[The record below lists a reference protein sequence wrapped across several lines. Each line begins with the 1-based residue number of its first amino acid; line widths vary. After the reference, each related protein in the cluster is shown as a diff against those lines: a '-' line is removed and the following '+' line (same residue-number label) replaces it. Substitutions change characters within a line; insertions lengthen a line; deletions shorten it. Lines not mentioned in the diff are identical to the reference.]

1 MRSSV
6 LLRGTAS
13 DVLRDSTARR
23 HSHSNL
29 LRGLAR
35 DLLRGRAVL
44 LLVSSCERGKLRAL
58 LLPCHERASFVF
70 KVPSRLMK
78 VPVTMNCP
86 AAVDAAPPRR
96 VPHHAVAQIAWR
108 WLSVLQWAVI
118 LLW

>member
-1 MRSSV
+1 VRSSV

-58 LLPCHERASFVF
+58 LLRERIVRRDLLSIESAI
-70 KVPSRLMK
+70 R
-78 VPVTMNCP
+78 
-86 AAVDAAPPRR
+86 PPRR
-96 VPHHAVAQIAWR
+96 LTVG
-108 WLSVLQWAVI
+108 
-118 LLW
+118 LWDATRSL

>member
-1 MRSSV
+1 MPCSRAPLPPAVPS
-6 LLRGTAS
+6 
-13 DVLRDSTARR
+13 
-23 HSHSNL
+23 
-29 LRGLAR
+29 
-35 DLLRGRAVL
+35 AVL
-44 LLVSSCERGKLRAL
+44 LPRHERARLLRAL